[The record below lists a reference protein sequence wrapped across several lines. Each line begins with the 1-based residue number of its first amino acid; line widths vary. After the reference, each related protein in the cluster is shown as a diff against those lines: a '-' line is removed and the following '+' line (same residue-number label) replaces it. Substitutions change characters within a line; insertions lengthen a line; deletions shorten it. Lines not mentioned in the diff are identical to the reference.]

1 MTDASSTSASSV
13 VSTED
18 DSSLSLT
25 DVHPYIVLSGV
36 SGAEISGNNGF
47 VSLSGSYLYI
57 TGAGV
62 YEFSG
67 QASDLQI
74 QVDASGD
81 DVVDLVFSG
90 VSVTSAK
97 NSPIYIVNADKTN
110 IYLTEGTVNTFTDAV
125 SYIYEDAIEEDP
137 KAAIFSSDDLNIR
150 GSGTLIVNGRF
161 NNGIHSSNDLRFKGS
176 ADEYPIVNVTAVNNA
191 LKGKDSV
198 EIDYADLT
206 LVSSAGDAI
215 QADTEDEETKGY
227 VRINDGM
234 IDITSARD
242 AIQGYRYVQI
252 DGGTIAA
259 TSGKG
264 SGYTVT
270 GSESYKGLKSDWSV
284 IVNGGVIT
292 LDCQDD
298 AIHSNGT
305 VTINGG
311 TLVASSGDDGIHA
324 ETTVSINGGTID
336 ITKSYEGIE
345 GLTINFA
352 GGTTHVTSSDDGV
365 NARTDTSSQPLVN
378 ISGGYLYLNAAGDGL
393 DSNGSIYITGGTTI
407 VNGPTVDNNGPI
419 DKGDGSGSVISITGG
434 LLVAVGSKGMAV
446 GPTTGSQFSALIGH
460 SSVVGSSSLY
470 VITDSNNTHLVA
482 FKPAKNSYSI
492 CVSSPYFSTGTYKL
506 YCGGSYANATST
518 TDGLYQGGVY
528 TPGTQVASWTF
539 STSNVHYSTGVG
551 GGGGPR

>member
-1 MTDASSTSASSV
+1 MSA
-13 VSTED
+13 
-18 DSSLSLT
+18 
-25 DVHPYIVLSGV
+25 
-36 SGAEISGNNGF
+36 NNGF
-47 VSLSGSYLYI
+47 VSQSGAYLYI
-57 TGAGV
+57 TGAGT
-62 YEFSG
+62 YEFFGS
-67 QASDLQI
+67 ATNLQI
-74 QVDASGD
+74 QVNASGD

-90 VSVTSAK
+90 VTIANTK
-97 NSPIYIVNADKTN
+97 NSPVYIINADKTN
-110 IYLTEGTVNTFTDAV
+110 IYLSEGTINTFTDAT
-125 SYIYEDAIEEDP
+125 SYTYEDAVEEDP

-176 ADEYPIVNVTAVNNA
+176 SSSYPKVTVTAVNNA

-198 EIDYADLT
+198 EVDYAELT
-206 LVSSAGDAI
+206 LISTAGDAI
-215 QADTEDEETKGY
+215 QADTEDESDKGY
-227 VRINDGM
+227 VLISDGI

-252 DGGTIAA
+252 DGGTITAK
-259 TSGKG
+259 SGKG
-264 SGYTVT
+264 SSYSVT
-270 GSESYKGLKSDWSV
+270 DSQSYKGIKSDLA
-284 IVNGGVIT
+284 IIINGGTIS
-292 LDCQDD
+292 LNSQDD
-298 AIHSNGT
+298 ALHSNGTITINGGTITISSGDDGIHGDTT

-311 TLVASSGDDGIHA
+311 T
-324 ETTVSINGGTID
+324 ININ
-336 ITKSYEGIE
+336 KSYEGIE
-345 GLTINFA
+345 GLTINIA
-352 GGTTHVTSSDDGV
+352 GGTTHVISSDDGI
-365 NARTDTSSQPLVN
+365 NARTDTSIKPIVN
-378 ISGGYLYLNAAGDGL
+378 ISDGYLYINASGDGL

-419 DKGDGSGSVISITGG
+419 DKGDGSGSIISITGG

-446 GPTTGSQFSALIGH
+446 GPTTGSQYSALIGH

-506 YCGGSYANATST
+506 YSGGSYANATST

-528 TPGTQVASWTF
+528 TPGTQLASWTF